1 MIWSGVLSFC
11 STLCESCVSLCLFQA
26 LAVCCLTWCFS
37 IIQSRWRWMFDWLS
51 DTLWTTLSSLWLCSI
66 LCYFHFGLC
75 SNWLKRFYLQYAYF
89 GVFLCNLICMS
100 DSCFGLDMRNIFL
113 CILYSSAVSYT
124 GQEVH
129 ERVVFRD
136 WDVETLVMNSLMF

>member
-1 MIWSGVLSFC
+1 
-11 STLCESCVSLCLFQA
+11 
-26 LAVCCLTWCFS
+26 
-37 IIQSRWRWMFDWLS
+37 
-51 DTLWTTLSSLWLCSI
+51 
-66 LCYFHFGLC
+66 
-75 SNWLKRFYLQYAYF
+75 
-89 GVFLCNLICMS
+89 MS